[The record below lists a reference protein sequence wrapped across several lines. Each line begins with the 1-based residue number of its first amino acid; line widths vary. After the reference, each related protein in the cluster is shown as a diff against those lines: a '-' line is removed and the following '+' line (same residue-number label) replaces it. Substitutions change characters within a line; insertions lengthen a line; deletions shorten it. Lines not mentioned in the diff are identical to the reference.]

1 MRRRTNVEFP
11 SGQRGE
17 RCRGWLYEPEGSG
30 PFPVIVMAHGVGG
43 IKEMR
48 LDAFAERFSDA
59 GYACLVFDYRNFGA
73 SEGTPRQLLDIGQQL
88 EDWSNAMAFAR
99 QQPNLMRSKVVLW
112 GTSFGGGHV
121 IASAARDQNVA
132 AAIAQCPFTDGI
144 ASALAMDLRSSLKVT
159 AMAMVD
165 MLRGLVGMTPLMVAT
180 SGPPHSAALM
190 TAPDA
195 QGGYLALV
203 PNGLS
208 FFRNHV
214 AARFALNIL
223 RYRPGRRAAKVSC
236 PILFCIC
243 ETDSV
248 APAGPTRRY
257 AKKAPRGEVRLYRE
271 GHFDIYVGEAFERVV
286 ADQLDF
292 LKRHIPVDDPMSKK
306 EST

>member
-1 MRRRTNVEFP
+1 
-11 SGQRGE
+11 
-17 RCRGWLYEPEGSG
+17 
-30 PFPVIVMAHGVGG
+30 MAHGVGG